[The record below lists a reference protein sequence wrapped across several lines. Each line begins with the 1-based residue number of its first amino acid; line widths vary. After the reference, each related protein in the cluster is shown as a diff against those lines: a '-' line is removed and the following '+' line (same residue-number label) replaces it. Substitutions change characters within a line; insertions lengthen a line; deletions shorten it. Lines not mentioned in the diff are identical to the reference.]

1 MGGFFLSKKIA
12 SIFRIICCHRL
23 YSLFFASTILKL
35 FCQSLKSS
43 LRRPLSNN
51 VYSSRKYSA
60 QNAISF
66 QPNKYLTR
74 LAGHLI
80 VLVAWHSH
88 WTPKILINLSYFHF
102 FVLSRLLFFY
112 ESEPV
117 VFPSFITTYK

>member
-23 YSLFFASTILKL
+23 YSLFFASTILKW
-35 FCQSLKSS
+35 FCQSFKSS

-51 VYSSRKYSA
+51 VYSSRRYSA
-60 QNAISF
+60 QNALSF

-74 LAGHLI
+74 LAEHLI

-102 FVLSRLLFFY
+102 FFVLSRFLFY

-117 VFPSFITTYK
+117 VFSSFITTYK